1 MRVPQDQCIVWC
13 PWMKQ
18 KREAPG
24 QIWIISDESGLGE
37 LPKRKVS
44 GKVVSVLE
52 AATEESKSPQGK
64 VITPPH
70 ARATPETL
78 VTSCHALEQRAYLSY
93 SLTSLQP
100 ELLQSIQEMSLHF
113 HFL

>member
-1 MRVPQDQCIVWC
+1 
-13 PWMKQ
+13 MKQ

-52 AATEESKSPQGK
+52 AATEENKSPQGK
-64 VITPPH
+64 VI
-70 ARATPETL
+70 R
-78 VTSCHALEQRAYLSY
+78 
-93 SLTSLQP
+93 
-100 ELLQSIQEMSLHF
+100 
-113 HFL
+113 

>member
-1 MRVPQDQCIVWC
+1 
-13 PWMKQ
+13 MKQ

-24 QIWIISDESGLGE
+24 QIWIIPDESGLGE

-44 GKVVSVLE
+44 GKVVSILE
-52 AATEESKSPQGK
+52 AATEERESPQGK

-70 ARATPETL
+70 VRARPETL

-113 HFL
+113 YFL